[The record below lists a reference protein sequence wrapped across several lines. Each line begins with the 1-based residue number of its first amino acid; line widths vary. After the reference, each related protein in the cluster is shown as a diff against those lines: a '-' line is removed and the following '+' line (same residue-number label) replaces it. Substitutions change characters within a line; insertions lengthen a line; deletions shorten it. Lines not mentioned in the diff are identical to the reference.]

1 VQHQREQRERV
12 SKEKTTMP
20 PNITNV
26 FVLMLEN
33 RSFDHMLGFS
43 GITGT
48 DAATGRPTRLNGLT
62 GTESNSYNGTTYT
75 VSQPADQNLPVDPG
89 HEFADVV
96 EQLCG
101 PGVRYPRGGAYP
113 PINLSGYAANY
124 ATSTSPY
131 EGKAPLNALQTIMRG
146 YSPSQLPVL
155 NALASEFAVCD
166 SWFSSLPGPT
176 WPNRFFA
183 HAASSCG
190 LDDSPSSAQI
200 GEWETFGLT
209 FPNGTIFQALDRLP
223 NTGGMA
229 WRIYSG
235 AGIFTLSPALSGV
248 SKFDIGGLGD
258 FFTRVRSPV
267 YPWLYT
273 FLEPNYGDSV
283 GNTFSNGNSQHPMDG
298 VTAGEA
304 LIKQVYEAIRSS
316 PHWNT
321 SLLIITWDEHGG
333 FYDHVAPPAAVAPGD
348 TSPGQGLNVNGFT
361 FEQYGVRVPAVV
373 VSPLIPRNVIDH
385 RVYDH
390 ASIPATL
397 EALYGL
403 KPLTQRD
410 ARANN
415 LLPLLSLGEA
425 RTDTP
430 ATLPE
435 PASFG
440 NVASGVPVPDCTPD
454 PSAPLQ
460 ASQQAFVTVTALHD
474 MELSPPAARP
484 AIQARV
490 ASITTVGQADR
501 YTREVQAK
509 SQAAAAVAAANEAL
523 VTATKTSL
531 AATSKVA
538 AGASPPPAAP

>member
-1 VQHQREQRERV
+1 
-12 SKEKTTMP
+12 MP

-48 DAATGRPTRLNGLT
+48 DAATGQPTRLNGLT
-62 GTESNSYNGTTYT
+62 GTESNGFNGTTYT

-101 PGVRYPRGGAYP
+101 PGVTYPRGGAYP
-113 PINLSGYAANY
+113 PMNLSGYVANY
-124 ATSTSPY
+124 ATSTSPD
-131 EGKAPLNALQTIMRG
+131 EGQAPVSELQTIMRG

-155 NALASEFAVCD
+155 NALATEFAVCD
-166 SWFSSLPGPT
+166 SWYSSLPGPT

-183 HAASSCG
+183 HAASSSG
-190 LDDSPSSAQI
+190 LDVSPSGGQI
-200 GEWETFGLT
+200 LGWEFDGVT
-209 FPNGTIFQALDRLP
+209 FPNGTIFQALDRIP

-229 WRIYSG
+229 WRIYRG
-235 AGIFTLSPALSGV
+235 GILAITPALSGV
-248 SKFDIGGLGD
+248 SYFDVGDLGD
-258 FFTRVRSPV
+258 FFTRVQSPS

-273 FLEPNYGDSV
+273 FLEPDYGNTV
-283 GNTFSNGNSQHPMDG
+283 GNTFRNGNSQHPMDG

-316 PHWNT
+316 PHWDT

-373 VSPLIPRNVIDH
+373 VSPLIPKNVIDH

-397 EALYGL
+397 EALFGM

-410 ARANN
+410 ARANH
-415 LLPLLSLGEA
+415 LLPLLSLGEP

-430 ATLPE
+430 ATLPA

-440 NVASGVPVPDCTPD
+440 NVASGVPVPPTPPD
-454 PSAPLQ
+454 PSVPLQ
-460 ASQQAFVTVTALHD
+460 PSQQAFVTVAALHD
-474 MELSPPAARP
+474 MELSPPTARP

-490 ASITTVGQADR
+490 ASITTVGQADQ
-501 YTREVQAK
+501 YVEEVQAK
-509 SQAAAAVAAANEAL
+509 SQAATAVAQANEAL
-523 VTATKTSL
+523 VTATKTSM
-531 AATSKVA
+531 AATSKAA
-538 AGASPPPAAP
+538 AGAPPPPPAAP